1 MKLPTDASV
10 ADIMTF
16 LKNAEVN
23 QLEFINSKIIMAEQ
37 KAAEKMALF
46 GDDLK
51 IEDAT
56 SIFKMELEGALDDM
70 LIKEKQLWSKVGNKP
85 NTGSIGDA
93 AASIIAN
100 QYRTT
105 DPNAI
110 PKILYD
116 LAGEDRLIDLG
127 VIKGK
132 TKKETTQT
140 RFGGKQQTETREVEV
155 PGSAGL
161 LDDLE

>member
-46 GDDLK
+46 GNDLK

-56 SIFKMELEGALDDM
+56 IY
-70 LIKEKQLWSKVGNKP
+70 I
-85 NTGSIGDA
+85 
-93 AASIIAN
+93 
-100 QYRTT
+100 
-105 DPNAI
+105 
-110 PKILYD
+110 
-116 LAGEDRLIDLG
+116 
-127 VIKGK
+127 
-132 TKKETTQT
+132 
-140 RFGGKQQTETREVEV
+140 
-155 PGSAGL
+155 
-161 LDDLE
+161 